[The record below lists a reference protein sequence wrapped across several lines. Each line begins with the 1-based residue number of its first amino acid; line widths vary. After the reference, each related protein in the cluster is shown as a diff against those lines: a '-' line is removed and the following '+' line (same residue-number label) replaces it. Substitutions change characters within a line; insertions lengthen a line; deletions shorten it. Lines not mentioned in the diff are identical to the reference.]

1 MFTHLVEFSVEA
13 ISEASGWEKG
23 AFKQAPGSWKVG
35 IQRTVPVMGDE
46 RADHCA
52 GGEASG
58 LAVTSKELIISLRQ
72 PRKGL
77 PSEDTF
83 LQDKMAFQGLKCS
96 QWSFKTLKGGEQEL
110 HGLVDIQSGL

>member
-13 ISEASGWEKG
+13 ISETSSWEKG
-23 AFKQAPGSWKVG
+23 VFTQAPGSWKVG
-35 IQRTVPVMGDE
+35 IQRTVSMMGDE

-58 LAVTSKELIISLRQ
+58 LAVTSKEFIVSIRQ
-72 PRKGL
+72 QRKGS
-77 PSEDTF
+77 PSDDMF

-96 QWSFKTLKGGEQEL
+96 QWSFKNTKWW
-110 HGLVDIQSGL
+110 